1 MRNLVLASLL
11 LLTFGAYAADRA
23 VVRMPATPD
32 DMYSSSHA
40 LVIGV
45 YDYNG
50 GWAKLPGVRQDADAV
65 AAALSAQGFNVRRSV
80 NPTAQEIKTAVDDF
94 ISRYADDQR
103 ARILI
108 YFAGHGHTLN
118 GTGYVVGRDA
128 KDPSKDADGFRKGAL
143 SIDFFASRA
152 KTMDSRH
159 GLFVFDSCFSGT
171 VFKALRSIPD
181 FKAEMLARPAREFIA
196 SGTESQQVPDDS
208 VFRKR
213 FIDGINGFADADGD
227 GLVTGSELGQ
237 FVQTEVSEF
246 SAGTQTPVY
255 GKLAGNDGEFLF
267 FRGKQQQ
274 IASAVA
280 PAASGEREQL
290 LAVIRKSPGSIEA
303 NNALKRLREIDDT
316 LKNQPPVTAPERKD
330 RVTTVTST
338 VIYKN
343 ADTDYPYVIIAPVT
357 AYAGGHRITAAF
369 SVEAANSSAFRNLQN
384 RKEMLRSVM
393 GHRIEDAGIG
403 RNDSIAEVRQKVKD
417 AAAKAMDFACP
428 ACGRR
433 APVLKGLMIK

>member
-1 MRNLVLASLL
+1 MRNLVLACLL
-11 LLTFGAYAADRA
+11 LFTFGAYAADRA
-23 VVRMPATPD
+23 VVRMPDTPD

-45 YDYNG
+45 YDYSG
-50 GWAKLPGVRQDADAV
+50 GWAKLPGVRQDTDTV
-65 AAALSAQGFNVRRSV
+65 AMALSAQGFNVRRSV
-80 NPTAQEIKTAVDDF
+80 NPTTAELRTAVDDF
-94 ISRYADDQR
+94 ISRYAGDRR

-118 GTGYVVGRDA
+118 GTGYVVGKDA
-128 KDPSKDADGFRKGAL
+128 KDPSRDVEGFRKGAL
-143 SIDFFASRA
+143 AIDFFAEKA

-171 VFKALRSIPD
+171 VFKTLRSIPD
-181 FKAEMLARPAREFIA
+181 FKAEMLSRPAKEFIA

-213 FIDGINGFADADGD
+213 FIDGINGYADANGD

-237 FVQTEVSEF
+237 FIQTEVSGF

-255 GKLAGNDGEFLF
+255 GKLSGNDGEFLF

-274 IASAVA
+274 TAHAAA
-280 PAASGEREQL
+280 PASSGEREQL

-303 NNALKRLREIDDT
+303 NNALKRLREIDDS
-316 LKNQPPVTAPERKD
+316 LKNQPPVTAPEHKD

-338 VIYKN
+338 VVYKRN
-343 ADTDYPYVIIAPVT
+343 DTDYPYVVIAPVT
-357 AYAGGHRITAAF
+357 AYTGGYRITAAF
-369 SVEAANSSAFRNLQN
+369 SVEAANSSAYRNLMN

-393 GHRIEDAGIG
+393 GHRIEDAGID
-403 RNDSIAEVRQKVKD
+403 RSDSIAEVRQKVKD

-428 ACGRR
+428 ACGRY

>member
-1 MRNLVLASLL
+1 MRNLVLACLL
-11 LLTFGAYAADRA
+11 LLTYGAYAADRA
-23 VVRMPATPD
+23 VVRMPDTPD

-45 YDYNG
+45 YDYSG
-50 GWAKLPGVRQDADAV
+50 GWPKLPGVRQDTDAV
-65 AAALSAQGFNVRRSV
+65 SMALSAQGFNVRRSV
-80 NPTAQEIKTAVDDF
+80 NPTASGIKAAVDDF
-94 ISRYADDQR
+94 IARYAGDRR

-108 YFAGHGHTLN
+108 YFAGHGHTLD

-128 KDPSKDADGFRKGAL
+128 KDPAKDTAGFKKGAL
-143 SIDFFASRA
+143 TIDYFAERA
-152 KTMDSRH
+152 KEMDSRH

-171 VFKALRSIPD
+171 VFKTLRSIPD
-181 FKAEMLARPAREFIA
+181 FKTEMLARPAKEFIA

-213 FIDGINGFADADGD
+213 FIDGINGYADVNGD

-237 FVQTEVSEF
+237 FIQTEVSGF

-255 GKLAGNDGEFLF
+255 GKLSGNDGEFLF

-274 IASAVA
+274 TASVVA

-303 NNALKRLREIDDT
+303 NNALKRLREIDDS

-338 VIYKN
+338 VVYKH
-343 ADTDYPYVIIAPVT
+343 ADTDYPYVVIAPVT

-369 SVEAANSSAFRNLQN
+369 SVEAVNGSAYKNLMN

-393 GHRIEDAGIG
+393 GHKIEDSGID
-403 RNDSIAEVRQKVKD
+403 RSDSIADVRRKVND
-417 AAAKAMDFACP
+417 AAKRAMEFACP
-428 ACGRR
+428 SCGRY

>member
-1 MRNLVLASLL
+1 MKRLLFCVLLFS
-11 LLTFGAYAADRA
+11 FGAYAAERA
-23 VVRMPATPD
+23 VVRMPDTPD

-45 YDYNG
+45 SDYNG
-50 GWAKLPGVRQDADAV
+50 GWPKLPGVKQDADAV
-65 AAALSAQGFNVRRSV
+65 AAALTAQGFNVRRSV
-80 NPTAQEIKTAVDDF
+80 NPTAQDIRISVDDF
-94 ISRYADDQR
+94 ISRYADDPK

-108 YFAGHGHTLN
+108 YFAGHGHTID

-128 KDPSKDADGFRKGAL
+128 KDPAKDLNGFKKGAL
-143 SIDFFASRA
+143 TIDYFASRA

-181 FKAEMLARPAREFIA
+181 FKTEMLSRPAREFIA
-196 SGTESQQVPDDS
+196 SGTENQQVPDDS

-213 FIDGINGFADADGD
+213 FIDGISGYADANGD

-237 FVQTEVSEF
+237 FVQNEVSDY

-255 GKLAGNDGEFLF
+255 GKLSGNDGEFLF
-267 FRGKQQQ
+267 FRDRTQQTV
-274 IASAVA
+274 SA
-280 PAASGEREQL
+280 PAPASDGEKEQL
-290 LAVIRKSPGSIEA
+290 LAVIRRSPGSIEA
-303 NNALKRLREIDDT
+303 NNALKRLREIDDS

-338 VIYKN
+338 VIYN
-343 ADTDYPYVIIAPVT
+343 RPDRNYPFVVIAPVT
-357 AYAGGHRITAAF
+357 AYVGGHRITAAF
-369 SVEAANSSAFRNLQN
+369 SVEAANSNGYRNLLN

-393 GHRIEDAGIG
+393 GHRIEEAGISP
-403 RNDSIAEVRQKVKD
+403 NDSMTVVRQKVKD
-417 AAAKAMDFACP
+417 AAAKGMNFACP
-428 ACGRR
+428 SCGRH
-433 APVLKGLMIK
+433 APVLKGLMIR